1 MILGPVDILL
11 VEDDRRLVAM
21 LDELLTEEGY
31 AVTVARDGHT
41 ALHNGLTRKFD
52 ALVVDRGLP
61 AIEGVDLI
69 GRLRASGVVA
79 PILVLTARGTVAD
92 RVEGLNAGAD
102 DYVVKPFDVD
112 ELLARLRALLRRKHD
127 RRDVMRIG
135 GAVFDASDRRV
146 SLGGKEIALSAAEAQ
161 LLRLLATDPRR
172 IFAREEILGAVF
184 GGSDSTNT
192 VDTYVHY
199 LRRKLGRRAI
209 ATVHGVGYR
218 IGSL

>member
-1 MILGPVDILL
+1 MDILL

-69 GRLRASGVVA
+69 GRLRSAGVTA
-79 PILVLTARGTVAD
+79 PMLILTARGTVAD
-92 RVEGLNAGAD
+92 RVDGLNAGAD

-112 ELLARLRALLRRKHD
+112 ELLARLRALLRRNHEQ
-127 RRDVMRIG
+127 RDVIRIG
-135 GAVFDASDRRV
+135 EAVFDAPARRV
-146 SLGGKEIALSAAEAQ
+146 TMAGKEIALSATEAQ
-161 LLRLLATDPRR
+161 LLQLLAAEPRR
-172 IFAREEILGAVF
+172 IFTREEILGSVF
-184 GGSDSTNT
+184 GEAESPNV

-199 LRRKLGRRAI
+199 LRRKLGRQSI
-209 ATVHGVGYR
+209 GTVYGVGYR
-218 IGSL
+218 IGSP